1 MNSNIDK
8 AALAEAV
15 ETLILDPDAVEM
27 FHWVNRTYELARKG
41 VPVRL
46 VGRGA
51 VLNPLLT
58 LWLDDDDRYAG
69 VMGLINRKREER
81 GHNPLDEGDINR
93 RSYMRELMAQKRERG
108 RRLVHLINQMRSDD
122 DKLQGTARME
132 FERTHAARWQAVRK
146 EREDALR
153 DRLSRRLSNEELTRI
168 KDQLWAEVDT
178 ELDDLEEFVR
188 VEARKPLWERAPEG
202 FNFKLKPKGTR

>member
-1 MNSNIDK
+1 MNNIDRE
-8 AALAEAV
+8 ALAEAV
-15 ETLILDPDAVEM
+15 DCLIQDPDSVEM
-27 FHWVNRTYELARKG
+27 FHWLNNTYDLARRG

-58 LWLDDDDRYAG
+58 LRLGKESAYAN
-69 VMGLINRKREER
+69 VLTLINRKREDH
-81 GHNPLDEGDINR
+81 GANPLDEGDINR

-108 RRLVHLINQMRSDD
+108 RRLVGLVNQLRSEA

-132 FERTHAARWQAVRK
+132 FERLHASRWQAVRK

-153 DRLSRRLSNEELTRI
+153 DRLCRRLTSDELTRI
-168 KDQLWAEVDT
+168 KDQLWAEVDQ
-178 ELDDLEEFVR
+178 ELDEFEEFVR
-188 VEARKPLWERAPEG
+188 VESRKPLRERAPGG
-202 FNFKLKPKGTR
+202 FNFKLQPKGKQ